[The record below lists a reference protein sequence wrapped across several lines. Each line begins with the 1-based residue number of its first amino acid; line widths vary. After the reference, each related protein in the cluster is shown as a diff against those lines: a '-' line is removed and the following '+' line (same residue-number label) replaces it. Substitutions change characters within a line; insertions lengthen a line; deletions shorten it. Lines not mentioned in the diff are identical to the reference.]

1 MARDAATLL
10 RQTIAA
16 LGNFDAEQL
25 QQLAADAAS
34 LVEQSATPA
43 VTHDQQRELRELRQ
57 SLHELLQST
66 ATRLRILS
74 GLRGMGL
81 GIAANAAQ
89 QGVRWVR

>member
-34 LVEQSATPA
+34 LVEQSAKPA

-81 GIAANAAQ
+81 GIAANDAQ